1 MARLTIDVPDPLVPR
16 FRAIVP
22 PPMTP
27 EEAVVRLIKL
37 AILDFESKA
46 FANTEGQSLDTRV
59 RANRAA
65 LVAELG
71 L

>member
-16 FRAIVP
+16 FRAILVNL
-22 PPMTP
+22 TP